1 LSNVPCDK
9 GIVESDCLRV
19 VHVLND
25 VCQYKSPCWCLY
37 KEGHELLRIFRHIC
51 ISKVD
56 RVSNRVAHGLAHLGK
71 EGEVGLLHGSFPTSL
86 EDLVL
91 EDCNPVRSRC
101 PLVSYVLSP
110 PDVTISMSL
119 GAVSFSRTLF
129 LTRVPKGTE
138 RFLMRRLVCVYI

>member
-1 LSNVPCDK
+1 MLSEWKHIPYCSSAKEAEILACLEEMKHLSNVACDK
-9 GIVESDCLRV
+9 GIVESDCLRE

-71 EGEVGLLHGSFPTSL
+71 EGEVGLLHGSCPTSL

-101 PLVSYVLSP
+101 PLVS
-110 PDVTISMSL
+110 
-119 GAVSFSRTLF
+119 
-129 LTRVPKGTE
+129 
-138 RFLMRRLVCVYI
+138 